1 VTTIRSGECLNCGAE
16 LGGRFCAECG
26 QRDVPPRPTL
36 AELAGDAYGEL
47 VGWDGKLAR
56 TLLLLVR
63 SPGALTRAILEGERA
78 KFISPVRLYFACS
91 LAYFLVSAAVPDP
104 NVARSFDVGISLG
117 TQTASPK
124 DLAMAHAMS
133 GGFKALD
140 PTERGLVEQTIGEQ
154 PAFVQSIMRAMVTD
168 PQGLQQRAADAMP
181 RVLFVIVPVLAAV
194 LALFHR
200 GRHFP
205 EHLYFAVLFQAFVF
219 LVLAVQSLSALAD
232 SLAALAVG
240 QAAAGLVIVA
250 YGIVAQRR
258 VYGGSWPA
266 AVLKGLGVGVVYL
279 SLWSSVV
286 LGVTVWASRA

>member
-1 VTTIRSGECLNCGAE
+1 MATCLNCGAD
-16 LGGRFCAECG
+16 LPGRFCAECG

-36 AELAGDAYGEL
+36 AELVGDAYGEL

-56 TLLLLVR
+56 TLFLLVR
-63 SPGALTRAILEGERA
+63 SPGALPRAILEGERA
-78 KFISPVRLYFACS
+78 KFISPVRLYLACS
-91 LAYFLVSAAVPDP
+91 LTYFLVSAAVPDP
-104 NVARSFDVGISLG
+104 NLARSFDVGVDVG
-117 TQTASPK
+117 TRAASPK

-133 GGFKALD
+133 GGVKALD
-140 PTERGLVEQTIGEQ
+140 ATERGLVEQAIGEQ

-168 PQGLQQRAADAMP
+168 PRGLQQRAADAMP
-181 RVLFVIVPVLAAV
+181 RVLFVIVPALAAV

-200 GRHFP
+200 RRHFP

-232 SLAALAVG
+232 SLVALAVG
-240 QAAAGLVIVA
+240 QAAAGLVIVV

-258 VYGGSWPA
+258 VYGGSWLA

-279 SLWSSVV
+279 SLWSAVV

>member
-1 VTTIRSGECLNCGAE
+1 MRSGECLNCGA
-16 LGGRFCAECG
+16 GVTGRFCAHCG

-36 AELAGDAYGEL
+36 AELVGDAYGEL

-63 SPGALTRAILEGERA
+63 SPGALARAILEGERA

-140 PTERGLVEQTIGEQ
+140 ATERGLVDQAIGEQ
-154 PAFVQSIMRAMVTD
+154 PVFVQNILRAMVTD
-168 PQGLQQRAADAMP
+168 PRGLQQRAADAMP
-181 RVLFVIVPVLAAV
+181 RVLFVIVPALAAV

-200 GRHFP
+200 RRHFP

-250 YGIVAQRR
+250 YG
-258 VYGGSWPA
+258 SA
-266 AVLKGLGVGVVYL
+266 ACTAAHGWAPCSKGWAWV
-279 SLWSSVV
+279 WSICRSG
-286 LGVTVWASRA
+286 LRSCWA